1 MLSNVIDNDRMI
13 IPSDPPKELERPI
26 LHVGMTG
33 FSPQQRAD
41 LEKILARPNGGW
53 PLWRVGPFWEADAW
67 WINGS
72 KISLLPS
79 GDLRVLAGQ
88 PTEQALNLR
97 LEEVNR
103 PVAFSTPLAVSDFEP
118 VCTFDPSA
126 DPGTHKML
134 QQFDTWLQPL
144 LFKIAL
150 GGRIIDGGTGLRG
163 SIYHVRHKARLL
175 AVLDF
180 RHGKAAI
187 LPSALPN
194 DLKEAQWDKRPDG
207 AHDLPES
214 FARCTPA
221 QLVWSYARHTARDLL
236 PARYRSEVLYYRHV
250 PRVPMGWLRDSML
263 RVLSA
268 LATEAGTFKSLS
280 QRTGTPDVLLA
291 SDLACL
297 YYAGAI
303 TTTPF
308 KAAGAGARE
317 LQKPAPGPHVEDV
330 DSLQGS
336 STLPPLDS
344 EQTAPAMLNQ
354 RPRPAFG
361 D

>member
-1 MLSNVIDNDRMI
+1 MLQTVINRNSMI
-13 IPSDPPKELERPI
+13 SSGDTPKELERPI
-26 LHVGMTG
+26 LQVGMTG
-33 FSPQQRAD
+33 FSPQQRSE
-41 LEKILARPNGGW
+41 LEKILARPNGAW
-53 PLWRVGPFWEADAW
+53 PIWRVGPFWEADAW

-72 KISLLPS
+72 KITLLPN

-88 PTEQALNLR
+88 PTEQALNLK

-103 PVAFSTPLAVSDFEP
+103 PVAFSTPLAVSEFEP

-126 DPGTHKML
+126 ESSTHKVL
-134 QQFDTWLQPL
+134 QRFDAWLQPL

-150 GGRIIDGGTGLRG
+150 GALIIEGGTSLRG

-187 LPSALPN
+187 LPSALPI

-207 AHDLPES
+207 AHGLPES
-214 FARCTPA
+214 FAPCTPA
-221 QLVWSYARHTARDLL
+221 QLVWSYARHTGRDLL
-236 PARYRSEVLYYRHV
+236 PARYRTEVLYYRHV

-268 LATEAGTFKSLS
+268 LATEAGTFKALG
-280 QRTGTPDVLLA
+280 QRTGVSDVLLA

-303 TTTPF
+303 TTTAF
-308 KAAGAGARE
+308 KAAGAGASRP
-317 LQKPAPGPHVEDV
+317 QKPAPNPQVEDV
-330 DSLQGS
+330 DSLQVS

-344 EQTAPAMLNQ
+344 EQTAPAMLYQ
-354 RPRPAFG
+354 RPMPRSA